1 MYRYGTNSKMLLL
14 TEQKQGT
21 EQCDICKKVK
31 VKHIWLYKHRISLEE
46 LKKFIILVVSRE
58 QN

>member
-14 TEQKQGT
+14 TEQNQGT

-31 VKHIWLYKHRISLEE
+31 GTGKTYFAV
-46 LKKFIILVVSRE
+46 
-58 QN
+58 

>member
-31 VKHIWLYKHRISLEE
+31 GTGKTYLAV
-46 LKKFIILVVSRE
+46 
-58 QN
+58 